1 MNKKTFITKNNGDT
15 LEARE
20 WNELTSYT
28 NDIVDAVNQS
38 NGGSG
43 EGIPNVYVNEKG
55 NLCIET
61 SAELG
66 NTKKGKI
73 NIESMDDI
81 QIKPG
86 DDITFYSH
94 HREGNEDEVAIK
106 IMNGAET
113 DVPSD
118 YPVKLQLNCSEI
130 NLTTKD
136 KNLHPKDGDKAEV
149 LDVTVNSAKSKRGYL
164 KVRARAIDLR
174 CEDHGGVAIQPKGND
189 GQGHMNKIKFEHGG
203 GDGLEFGTFNAEK
216 TSVFTNE
223 YRFRR
228 NGVIKL
234 ATRITEDSDKADVA
248 DSTTLKKYVK
258 QEDDFYDVIDSSE
271 ATCTWADI
279 VRYIHWAK
287 TNNQGFF
294 ENNRGKVEAD
304 VTHRS

>member
-1 MNKKTFITKNNGDT
+1 MNKKTFVTKNNGDT

-20 WNELTSYT
+20 WNELTAYT

-38 NGGSG
+38 GGGSSAG
-43 EGIPNVYVNEKG
+43 LPNVYVNEKG

-61 SAELG
+61 SAEIG

-73 NIESMDDI
+73 NIEAMDDI

-136 KNLHPKDGDKAEV
+136 KNLHPKDKDKAEV

-174 CEDHGGVAIQPKGND
+174 CEEHGGIAIQPKGND

-203 GDGLEFGTFNAEK
+203 GDGLEFGTFNTEK
-216 TSVFTNE
+216 ASIFTDE
-223 YRFRR
+223 YRF
-228 NGVIKL
+228 NKDGVIKI
-234 ATRITEDSDKADVA
+234 ATRQKEISDKYDGV
-248 DSTTLKKYVK
+248 DDTTQYKYVK
-258 QEDDFYDVIDSSE
+258 QSDDFYDVIASE
-271 ATCTWADI
+271 DPTCTWGDI
-279 VRYIHWAK
+279 VKYISWAK
-287 TNNQGFF
+287 SNNQGPW
-294 ENNRGKVEAD
+294 AA
-304 VTHRS
+304 